1 MSKLRKQ
8 YINRVINNAID
19 QLDYSVYKDFHSQHE
34 FIRKTILDDSS
45 LTKNEK
51 AEAIK
56 LRDRDYDREKLFY
69 GSGKKRICENCSH
82 ECFATLY
89 CEFCVQNHLKSKFSD
104 WTSGNNKFDI
114 LIRKC
119 QSETLGPDNIIEWV
133 PYNNLE
139 NIVYL
144 LEGGFSKIYT
154 AIWVCG
160 KYQEWDSKNQQL
172 IRFGRHEVVLKEL
185 GNFKNVDRRWF
196 EEVKSHL
203 RISNK
208 YSEIIPCYGLTREPE
223 TGNYMLVM
231 HKMNIDLRNYLQQ
244 NQLTWK
250 ERFNIT
256 FLIIKALSCIHKE
269 NSIHRDLHSGNIL
282 YTRYNDS
289 WYISDL
295 GFCGPA
301 DKPLTSI
308 YGNLPYIAPEVIN
321 GKEYTYKSDI
331 YSVAMLM
338 WEISS
343 GHPPFNYYENDY
355 NLALKIINGMR
366 PKIIA
371 GTPLKYKKLMVQC
384 WNADP
389 LERLDTTTLLKKIE
403 EIKLY
408 YQNNPN
414 ELSQPETEAKDDV
427 IYISTSKIFTSNI
440 YEFKN
445 LPKPRNAITDDIFIS
460 SNLHSED
467 QVELEIPDDIDKL

>member
-256 FLIIKALSCIHKE
+256 FLIIKAL
-269 NSIHRDLHSGNIL
+269 
-282 YTRYNDS
+282 T
-289 WYISDL
+289 
-295 GFCGPA
+295 
-301 DKPLTSI
+301 
-308 YGNLPYIAPEVIN
+308 PEVIN